1 MRKIILDRD
10 QKEKIIT
17 LFKNGTNITL
27 IQKICNL
34 RRRTIE
40 NTIQENGLVLKTKSQ
55 LIVEAIPQL
64 NDKTYLE
71 SLYFDKKLCLTE
83 ISTILKTNDQVI
95 KTSFKRLGI
104 KPRSTKD
111 AKITSVVKHC
121 PLLCDKDFLIKE
133 YIDNKKSP
141 KQIAKIIGCSSK
153 AVVTALKENKIN
165 KRTHSESAKLQR
177 STPRQK
183 VNAKIAAN
191 LRTRFWIALSGKSKM
206 VSAVRDLGCSVE
218 EFKSKVTSQFYP
230 DPETKETM
238 SWDNYGK
245 WEIDH
250 IEPLSSMDLSI
261 KDNQSKA
268 CHYSNLQPLW
278 IKHNR
283 AKSDTIL
290 GPKPMRVPLY
300 LVVGPAGCGKSWV
313 CDQLEDVNYIP
324 SDSVPKE
331 QHYHYMIEMSKN
343 GRPIIFDPF
352 RKFKTLYNRYASLF
366 DIKLIV
372 INESSDIVESRLRSR
387 GSVISKEKISKYV
400 DKFNKITY
408 ADFKGTSIEVLEF
421 LKKDLNNSKKP
432 ITPPKINHFTGVH
445 NPLLPTVYLLVGA
458 PASGKSWVASQ
469 LADKFEYISY
479 DSNRKKTHLDLL
491 KIPSIKPKLYDP
503 TFKISTII
511 RRHSNEFNFIL
522 VGIYEKEQILRGR
535 MNLRGGVW
543 TDTVMKRNE
552 VAKKRYEKY
561 GTNGFLGTSQEVLEF
576 LKKQ

>member
-1 MRKIILDRD
+1 MRKIILDKD

-17 LFKNGTNITL
+17 LFKNGTNITI

-83 ISTILKTNDQVI
+83 ISTILKTNDQVV

-111 AKITSVVKHC
+111 AKITSVVKHY
-121 PLLCDKDFLIKE
+121 PLLCDKNFLIKE
-133 YIDNKKSP
+133 YIENKKSP
-141 KQIAKIIGCSSK
+141 KQIAKIIGCSSR
-153 AVVTALKENKIN
+153 AIATALKENKIN
-165 KRTHSESAKLQR
+165 KRTHSESTKLQR
-177 STPRQK
+177 STPKQK

-218 EFKSKVTSQFYP
+218 EFKSRITNQFYP
-230 DPETKETM
+230 DPETKEIM

-250 IEPLSSMDLSI
+250 IKPLSSMDLSI

-278 IKHNR
+278 VKHNR
-283 AKSDTIL
+283 AKSNTIL
-290 GPKPMRVPLY
+290 GPKPTRVPMY

-408 ADFKGTSIEVLEF
+408 ADFKGTSTEVLGF
-421 LKKDLNNSKKP
+421 LKKDINNSKNSA
-432 ITPPKINHFTGVH
+432 ITTKIPTLH
-445 NPLLPTVYLLVGA
+445 NPSLPTVYLLVGA
-458 PASGKSWVASQ
+458 PASGKSWVANQ
-469 LADKFEYISY
+469 LTDKFDYISY
-479 DSNRKKTHLDLL
+479 DGNRKKTHLDLL
-491 KIPSIKPKLYDP
+491 RTTSVKPKLYDP

-511 RRHSNEFNFIL
+511 RRHSDEFTFIL
-522 VGIYEKEQILRGR
+522 VGIHEEEQTLRDR
-535 MNLRGGVW
+535 MNLRGGTW

-561 GTNGFLGTSQEVLEF
+561 GVNGFLGTSQEALEF

>member
-1 MRKIILDRD
+1 
-10 QKEKIIT
+10 
-17 LFKNGTNITL
+17 
-27 IQKICNL
+27 
-34 RRRTIE
+34 
-40 NTIQENGLVLKTKSQ
+40 
-55 LIVEAIPQL
+55 
-64 NDKTYLE
+64 
-71 SLYFDKKLCLTE
+71 
-83 ISTILKTNDQVI
+83 
-95 KTSFKRLGI
+95 
-104 KPRSTKD
+104 
-111 AKITSVVKHC
+111 
-121 PLLCDKDFLIKE
+121 
-133 YIDNKKSP
+133 
-141 KQIAKIIGCSSK
+141 
-153 AVVTALKENKIN
+153 
-165 KRTHSESAKLQR
+165 
-177 STPRQK
+177 
-183 VNAKIAAN
+183 
-191 LRTRFWIALSGKSKM
+191 M

-218 EFKSKVTSQFYP
+218 EFKSKVTNQFYP

-278 IKHNR
+278 ITHNR
-283 AKSDTIL
+283 AQSYTIL
-290 GPKPMRVPLY
+290 GPKPTRVPLY

-343 GRPIIFDPF
+343 GKPIIYDPF
-352 RKFKTLYNRYASLF
+352 RKFKTIYNRYASLF

-372 INESSDIVESRLRSR
+372 INENSDVVESRLRSR
-387 GSVISKEKISKYV
+387 GSSVSKEKISKYV

-469 LADKFEYISY
+469 LTDKFDYISY
-479 DSNRKKTHLDLL
+479 DGNPKKNHLDLL
-491 KIPSIKPKLYDP
+491 KTPSIKPKLYDP

-522 VGIYEKEQILRGR
+522 VSIYEEEQTLRGR